1 MITDQLNQAPDNTP
15 YGPQLYLRITFG
27 DGHEKPFYIHI
38 FCNYY
43 RATWYAHYA
52 LSLAGL
58 EPSVQPSKGKDVFFN
73 NNQKTGWLN
82 ITKLM
87 YFDSGVNMTLSAR
100 YSYAEIAPS
109 LNAKFE
115 FATQPDDNSIV
126 KVIQRSVTGS
136 MRIIVP
142 PDFKENPDKFTTDL
156 ALAEK
161 YGAIADSMKWPDI
174 GKKPS
179 IFPFFVSANLP
190 TVPEQISPVVAPIDK
205 KVFDREWKTLDY
217 FGFSNREKIILHSNV
232 WNAGLRKNYSCYC
245 GVDVA
250 DVENTAKQEAEQFKK
265 EGKKVQ
271 DISYCMTMDEP
282 GGLSIEHMVSCNICT
297 DCFRK
302 YLQEMKLTPQTLNA
316 GSWEE
321 VKVVDSTQKESHPEI
336 FYYTNKFRTYAVGKL
351 LALQR
356 QALEKAYGGSFPV
369 NVNFSDGA
377 VYVANFGC
385 TGVDY
390 FDLLDSDMQNSIWSE
405 DWANGSSTRQCTS
418 YNSELMRSAAMK
430 HSQVIGHY
438 LIGYAGR
445 SSWTMKTYTASH
457 VARDNKILN
466 AYWYGPVWSAHEA
479 GPPWNNHSIQART
492 DMWYS
497 LAEIVREIGAAEELL
512 YPAKKRKSQVAI
524 IYSSSADIWEMGYN
538 YAFGF
543 ERMHTWLALAHSQIP
558 VDFLSEKMIEEGWLS
573 KYRVAYFS
581 GTALTEKAAE
591 QIKLWVLKGGVLIL
605 TAGAGMKD
613 QFNRPMK
620 ILDSILPAER
630 SCLIEIARYLNS
642 GRYLDSL
649 SVADTVVVKETRS
662 VLDVLSV
669 KQTLKP
675 KPGSAVLATF
685 SDASPAIV
693 VGKAG
698 RGNVY
703 CYGFLPAIAYMRKAL
718 IARNQL
724 MKDTGEIEKIQE
736 PAASKIATD
745 QQLLKRAFEP
755 WQYPEEYRNVICMP
769 VHQAGVNLP
778 VICSAALVDATV
790 MDSEK
795 GSVLVLSNY
804 TFQPIAELTLEVK
817 PLRRVKRVESVHCG
831 QIRFSQ
837 HADRIRFSLPLQETD
852 FVKIYYQ

>member
-1 MITDQLNQAPDNTP
+1 
-15 YGPQLYLRITFG
+15 
-27 DGHEKPFYIHI
+27 
-38 FCNYY
+38 
-43 RATWYAHYA
+43 
-52 LSLAGL
+52 
-58 EPSVQPSKGKDVFFN
+58 
-73 NNQKTGWLN
+73 
-82 ITKLM
+82 
-87 YFDSGVNMTLSAR
+87 
-100 YSYAEIAPS
+100 
-109 LNAKFE
+109 
-115 FATQPDDNSIV
+115 
-126 KVIQRSVTGS
+126 
-136 MRIIVP
+136 
-142 PDFKENPDKFTTDL
+142 
-156 ALAEK
+156 
-161 YGAIADSMKWPDI
+161 
-174 GKKPS
+174 
-179 IFPFFVSANLP
+179 
-190 TVPEQISPVVAPIDK
+190 
-205 KVFDREWKTLDY
+205 
-217 FGFSNREKIILHSNV
+217 
-232 WNAGLRKNYSCYC
+232 
-245 GVDVA
+245 
-250 DVENTAKQEAEQFKK
+250 
-265 EGKKVQ
+265 
-271 DISYCMTMDEP
+271 
-282 GGLSIEHMVSCNICT
+282 
-297 DCFRK
+297 
-302 YLQEMKLTPQTLNA
+302 
-316 GSWEE
+316 
-321 VKVVDSTQKESHPEI
+321 
-336 FYYTNKFRTYAVGKL
+336 
-351 LALQR
+351 
-356 QALEKAYGGSFPV
+356 
-369 NVNFSDGA
+369 
-377 VYVANFGC
+377 
-385 TGVDY
+385 
-390 FDLLDSDMQNSIWSE
+390 
-405 DWANGSSTRQCTS
+405 
-418 YNSELMRSAAMK
+418 
-430 HSQVIGHY
+430 
-438 LIGYAGR
+438 
-445 SSWTMKTYTASH
+445 
-457 VARDNKILN
+457 
-466 AYWYGPVWSAHEA
+466 
-479 GPPWNNHSIQART
+479 
-492 DMWYS
+492 
-497 LAEIVREIGAAEELL
+497 
-512 YPAKKRKSQVAI
+512 
-524 IYSSSADIWEMGYN
+524 N